1 MPPCVRAHASLCSS
15 SAARPHYSLTYF
27 LTYFR
32 TYFLTYLPYL
42 TTYLIRAMAGAPR
55 ALLGL
60 PPRHALHRGRPPRA
74 APHGLGH
81 LTPHGH
87 SPACPQPPRPASP
100 ERRCLTLPHSA
111 AHVASP
117 PPPHA
122 HSRLVPP
129 TPRVPHTGGPDLSLT
144 SAWWVELCCCPGA
157 SRPPWLPLSTQA
169 PDQLGV
175 P

>member
-81 LTPHGH
+81 LTPLGH
-87 SPACPQPPRPASP
+87 SPACPQHRMATAAPHRPAPPRLSTGASLCLTPQPTSPAPLLPMPRVAWSPPRPECPIRVA
-100 ERRCLTLPHSA
+100 LISA
-111 AHVASP
+111 
-117 PPPHA
+117 
-122 HSRLVPP
+122 
-129 TPRVPHTGGPDLSLT
+129 
-144 SAWWVELCCCPGA
+144 
-157 SRPPWLPLSTQA
+157 
-169 PDQLGV
+169 
-175 P
+175 